1 MALRVTGK
9 AQNKRYSVMEK
20 PYKQPAE
27 FGVYKQPAE
36 FGVFKGSKEN

>member
-1 MALRVTGK
+1 MALRVAGK

-27 FGVYKQPAE
+27 FGV
-36 FGVFKGSKEN
+36 FKGSKEN